1 MIRALE
7 DKGYKVP
14 DDIEVIGYD
23 DIDFSKHFYPA
34 LSTIHQDTMQI
45 GTTAAIKLIQK
56 IENKE
61 PNKQDITFIP
71 VKLVHRETTKK

>member
-1 MIRALE
+1 
-7 DKGYKVP
+7 
-14 DDIEVIGYD
+14 
-23 DIDFSKHFYPA
+23 
-34 LSTIHQDTMQI
+34 MQI